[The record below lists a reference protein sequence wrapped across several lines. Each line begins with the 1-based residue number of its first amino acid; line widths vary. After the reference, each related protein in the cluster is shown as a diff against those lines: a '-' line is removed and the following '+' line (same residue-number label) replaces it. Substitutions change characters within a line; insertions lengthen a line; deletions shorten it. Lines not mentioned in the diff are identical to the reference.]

1 MSLMSMTGRGAGAAA
16 GRLGRVE
23 VELSSVNRKQLDID
37 VALPR
42 FLASF
47 AARVQARLQARLSR
61 GRVTGELRVVW
72 AAAAQAA
79 GARVDLGLAR
89 AHVAALRT
97 AAKKLDLP
105 DDLKASALLA
115 LPGLVTVEHGERDLA
130 GLWPVAEK
138 ALDAALAKLQ
148 AMRRREG
155 AALGRD
161 LRARVATLRRLAA
174 EIGARAPA
182 VAAAYRANLQQRIA
196 EALPGA
202 DLAGD
207 ERLLK
212 EVALFADKADITEE
226 LVRLASHLDQAGGLL
241 RKGGVVG
248 RALDFLAQE
257 LGREINTVGS
267 KANDGEI
274 TRRVVAFKAGLEQ
287 FREQV
292 QNIE

>member
-1 MSLMSMTGRGAGAAA
+1 MKLMSMTGRGAGAAA

-37 VALPR
+37 VGLPR
-42 FLASF
+42 GLASF

-61 GRVTGELRVVW
+61 GRVTGELRVTW

-79 GARVDLGLAR
+79 GARVDLGLAQ
-89 AHVAALRT
+89 AHVAALRA
-97 AAKKLDLP
+97 AAKKLGLP

-115 LPGLVTVEHGERDLA
+115 LPGLVTLEHGEQDLEA
-130 GLWPVAEK
+130 LWPVAER

-161 LRARVATLRRLAA
+161 LRARVAALRRLAA

-241 RKGGVVG
+241 RAGGVVG

>member
-37 VALPR
+37 VGLPR
-42 FLASF
+42 SLASF

-61 GRVTGELRVVW
+61 GRVTGELRVTW

-79 GARVDLGLAR
+79 GARVDLELAR

-226 LVRLASHLDQAGGLL
+226 LVRLASHLDQADGLL
-241 RKGGVVG
+241 RKGGVAG

>member
-1 MSLMSMTGRGAGAAA
+1 MSMTGRGAGAAA

-37 VALPR
+37 VGLPR

-47 AARVQARLQARLSR
+47 EARVQARIQARLSR
-61 GRVTGELRVVW
+61 GRVTGEIRVTW
-72 AAAAQAA
+72 GAAAQVA

-89 AHVAALRT
+89 AQVAALRAT
-97 AAKKLDLP
+97 AGKLGLP

-115 LPGLVTVEHGERDLA
+115 LPGIVTVAHGERDLEA
-130 GLWPVAEK
+130 LWPVAEK

-148 AMRRREG
+148 AMRRQEG

-161 LRARVATLRRLAA
+161 LRTRLVTLRRLAA
-174 EIGARAPA
+174 EIGARAPG
-182 VAAAYRANLQQRIA
+182 VAETYRANLRQRIA
-196 EALPGA
+196 EALPET

-212 EVALFADKADITEE
+212 EVALFADKVDITEE

-241 RKGGVVG
+241 RAGGVVG
-248 RALDFLAQE
+248 RTLDFLVQE
-257 LGREINTVGS
+257 MGREINTIGS

-274 TRRVVAFKAGLEQ
+274 TRRVVAFKTGLEQ
-287 FREQV
+287 IREQV

>member
-37 VALPR
+37 VGLPR
-42 FLASF
+42 FLVSF
-47 AARVQARLQARLSR
+47 EARMQARIQARLSR
-61 GRVTGELRVVW
+61 GRVTGELRVTW

-79 GARVDLGLAR
+79 GTRVDLGMAR
-89 AHVAALRT
+89 AHVTALR
-97 AAKKLDLP
+97 AAARKLGLP
-105 DDLKASALLA
+105 DDLQASVLLA
-115 LPGLVTVEHGERDLA
+115 LPGIVAIEHGDRDLE

-138 ALDAALAKLQ
+138 ALDAALSRLQ
-148 AMRRREG
+148 AMRRQEG
-155 AALGRD
+155 TALGRD
-161 LRARVATLRRLAA
+161 LRARLATLRRLTA

-182 VAAAYRANLQQRIA
+182 VAETYRANLRRRIA
-196 EALPGA
+196 EALPET

-226 LVRLASHLDQAGGLL
+226 RVRLASHLDQAAGLL
-241 RKGGVVG
+241 RTGGVVG
-248 RALDFLAQE
+248 RTLDFLVQE
-257 LGREINTVGS
+257 MGREINTIGS
-267 KANDGEI
+267 KANNGEI